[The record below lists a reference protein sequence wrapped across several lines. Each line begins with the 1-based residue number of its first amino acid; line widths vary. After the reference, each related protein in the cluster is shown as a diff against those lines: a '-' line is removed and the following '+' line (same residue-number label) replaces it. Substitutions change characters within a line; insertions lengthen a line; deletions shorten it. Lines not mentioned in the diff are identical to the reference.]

1 MRQSTARKR
10 PTNLSLRGDL
20 VDAARELNI
29 NVSTACERGLAAE
42 VKKARE
48 AQWLEEN
55 MAALEACNAWVEKH
69 GLPLARYRDLAW
81 RS

>member
-1 MRQSTARKR
+1 MRQSAARKR
-10 PTNLSLRGDL
+10 PTNLSLRADL

-29 NVSTACERGLAAE
+29 NVSTACELGLAAE

-48 AQWLEEN
+48 ARWLHDN
-55 MAALEACNAWVEKH
+55 MAALDSSNAYVEKH